1 MSQMV
6 NGNLTGLPVL
16 TRTHLGQ
23 IRNRFTFTA
32 YGIGRNNIQGSG
44 IMVHR
49 KLFSFTVL
57 CGVYFG
63 IDMVQI
69 KDKLI
74 FRRIT
79 SKQRLYL
86 YTINDA
92 LNNPAANIDRNMW

>member
-1 MSQMV
+1 VSQMV
-6 NGNLTGLPVL
+6 NGNLTGLPVPA
-16 TRTHLGQ
+16 RTHLGQ
-23 IRNRFTFTA
+23 IWDRFTFTA
-32 YGIGRNNIQGSG
+32 YGIWRNNIQGSD

-57 CGVYFG
+57 CVVCFR
-63 IDMVQI
+63 IDMVQN
-69 KDKLI
+69 KDRLI